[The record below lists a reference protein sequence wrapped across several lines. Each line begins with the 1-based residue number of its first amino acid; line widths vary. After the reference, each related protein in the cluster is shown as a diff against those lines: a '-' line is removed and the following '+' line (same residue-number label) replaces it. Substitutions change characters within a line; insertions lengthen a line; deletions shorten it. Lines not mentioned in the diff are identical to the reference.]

1 LIIKAS
7 SKIEHKLVELKAKV
21 EDLDVVR
28 GRLTSLGAQYIGTF
42 RQIDVYFDVPE
53 GRLKLREVD
62 DNNKAKLIYYQ
73 RENIAEPKRSD
84 VFILKVQEPAFL
96 KTLLG
101 RLLKIRATVEKV
113 REIYRYPGTKL
124 ASKHRYVQIHL
135 DNVKKLGTF
144 IEFEMESSKRTEN
157 RDMQILKGLMKKLK
171 IKTDQLE
178 KHSYS
183 DLLLSTNSKV
193 TRTADFCE
201 KR

>member
-1 LIIKAS
+1 MIIKAS
-7 SKIEHKLVELKAKV
+7 SKIEHKLLELKAKV

-62 DNNKAKLIYYQ
+62 DNNKAKLIYYK

-113 REIYRYPGTKL
+113 REIYRYQGT
-124 ASKHRYVQIHL
+124 QIHL
-135 DNVKKLGTF
+135 DRVKKLGTF
-144 IEFEMESSKRTEN
+144 LEFERETSTGAQAIKSNRQVLAKLMEKLGISSES
-157 RDMQILKGLMKKLK
+157 
-171 IKTDQLE
+171 LE
-178 KHSYS
+178 ELSYS
-183 DLLLSTNSKV
+183 DLVQK
-193 TRTADFCE
+193 
-201 KR
+201 

>member
-7 SKIEHKLVELKAKV
+7 SKIEHKLLELKAKV

-113 REIYRYPGTKL
+113 REIYRYQGT
-124 ASKHRYVQIHL
+124 QIHL
-135 DNVKKLGTF
+135 DRVKKLGTF
-144 IEFEMESSKRTEN
+144 LEFERETSTGAQAIKSNRQVLAKLMEKLGISSES
-157 RDMQILKGLMKKLK
+157 
-171 IKTDQLE
+171 LE
-178 KHSYS
+178 ELSYS
-183 DLLLSTNSKV
+183 DLVQK
-193 TRTADFCE
+193 
-201 KR
+201 